1 MFNYLTKNK
10 VKDEVEKSRDNTL
23 RLTLLIILVLLFSG
37 CGTLTQEERDNLD
50 REYKRFQQP
59 PEPYVPSPRYF
70 RRE

>member
-1 MFNYLTKNK
+1 MILSTKKINDK
-10 VKDEVEKSRDNTL
+10 VKVGL
-23 RLTLLIILVLLFSG
+23 RIIFYAFLLIGLGILFSS

-59 PEPYVPSPRYF
+59 PEPYVPSPRDF

>member
-1 MFNYLTKNK
+1 MSIILPKIMLRMKVNK
-10 VKDEVEKSRDNTL
+10 PRDNAL
-23 RLTLLIILVLLFSG
+23 CLTLLIILVLLFSG

-59 PEPYVPSPRYF
+59 PEPYVPSPRDF